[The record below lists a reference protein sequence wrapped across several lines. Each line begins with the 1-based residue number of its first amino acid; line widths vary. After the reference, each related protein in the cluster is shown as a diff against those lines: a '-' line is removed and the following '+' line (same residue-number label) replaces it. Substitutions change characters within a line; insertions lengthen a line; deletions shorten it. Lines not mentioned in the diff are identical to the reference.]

1 MKSLQALPIHQRL
14 LFFLLAV
21 LALTCAIS
29 PWLALG
35 ADWAV
40 TTWPQFLSER
50 IPFSRVFNRAFMF
63 AGVILFIL
71 CRRLFASGQIKALI
85 VVDRL
90 SAVRDLMTGFGLAW
104 GSLFL
109 LVVVMSISDIY
120 TPFFRMS
127 AGVSLGRFASA
138 AAAGLFTGTLEELFF
153 RAMLF
158 KGLYDAGSPLRA
170 YFAANLF
177 YSALH
182 FVKPGEAYFLDRFD
196 PFAGFSHL
204 LTTFAP
210 FLDPLPLLPGL
221 FGLLLI
227 GIVLSYAVIRSG
239 KLYLAIGLH
248 AGWVFSLKILRVF
261 GDFTRQ
267 DLGWLFGSTNPKI
280 VSGVVTWLG
289 ITLVGVAVYFVTKNR
304 SGRSDD
310 PLRAAAA

>member
-1 MKSLQALPIHQRL
+1 MKSLQALPIHHRL
-14 LFFLLAV
+14 LLFLLAV
-21 LALTCAIS
+21 LALTCVIS

-35 ADWAV
+35 ADWAAAK
-40 TTWPQFLSER
+40 WPDVLSER
-50 IPFSRVFNRAFMF
+50 VPFSRVFNRAFMF
-63 AGVILFIL
+63 AGIILFVV
-71 CRRLFASGQIKALI
+71 CHRLFATGQIKALLI
-85 VVDRL
+85 VDQRTGW
-90 SAVRDLMTGFGLAW
+90 RDLITGCGLAT
-104 GSLFL
+104 GSMFVLIAAMTL
-109 LVVVMSISDIY
+109 SDIY
-120 TPFFRMS
+120 TPELRMTLGE
-127 AGVSLGRFASA
+127 ALGRFASA
-138 AAAGLFTGTLEELFF
+138 AAAGLFTGALEEVFF
-153 RAMLF
+153 RAILF
-158 KGLYDAGSPLRA
+158 KGLYDAGTPLRA

-210 FLDPLPLLPGL
+210 FLNLLPLLPGIL
-221 FGLLLI
+221 GLLLI

-248 AGWVFSLKILRVF
+248 AGWVFSLKIIRVF

-280 VSGVVTWLG
+280 VSGVVTWIG
-289 ITLVGVAVYFVTKNR
+289 VVLVGVAVYFVTKNR
-304 SGRSDD
+304 CGRSRG

>member
-21 LALTCAIS
+21 LALTCVIS

-50 IPFSRVFNRAFMF
+50 IPFSRVFNRAFMV

-90 SAVRDLMTGFGLAW
+90 SAVRDLFTGFGLAW
-104 GSLFL
+104 ASLFL
-109 LVVVMSISDIY
+109 LVVAMSISDIY
-120 TPFFRMS
+120 TPYFRMS
-127 AGVSLGRFASA
+127 AGAAVGRFASA

-170 YFAANLF
+170 YVAANLF

-182 FVKPGEAYFLDRFD
+182 FVKPGEAYFLDRVD
-196 PFAGFSHL
+196 PFAGFNHL

-248 AGWVFSLKILRVF
+248 AGWVFSLKIVRVF

-267 DLGWLFGSTNPKI
+267 DLGWVFGSTNPKI
-280 VSGVVTWLG
+280 VSGVVTWIG
-289 ITLVGVAVYFVTKNR
+289 IVLVGIAVYFITKNR
-304 SGRSDD
+304 SGRLDD
-310 PLRAAAA
+310 RLRATTA